1 MGEGV
6 KAKNEKRWTR
16 AHNTRA
22 KCGAFTFSMNGMKA
36 NYSGAHARCPHY
48 GECATKERHAP
59 KRQKHTV
66 GTVVAKQRV
75 SNRKKQL
82 SNGNTKR

>member
-6 KAKNEKRWTR
+6 KTKNKKWWTR
-16 AHNTRA
+16 AYCAREGA
-22 KCGAFTFSMNGMKA
+22 AFTFSMNGMKA
-36 NYSGAHARCPHY
+36 DYSGAHARCPHY
-48 GECATKERHAP
+48 GECATKEQHAP

-75 SNRKKQL
+75 SNRKNQL